1 MTGTVTISDLDAGEV
16 RRHAE
21 DLATVLVDCVEGGA
35 SVSFMLPFD
44 MKQAR
49 KYWRGVEQ
57 AVADGRAHVYA
68 ALQGEIL
75 GGTVQ
80 LWLDTPDNQRHR
92 GDIRKLLVHRSV
104 RRVGLATRLM
114 LHAETEARRL
124 GLSLL
129 TLDTVTAS
137 PAQKLY
143 ETLGWHNVGVI
154 PRFALWP
161 DGRFCDATILYK
173 EIG

>member
-1 MTGTVTISDLDAGEV
+1 MTGAVTICNLDAESV

-21 DLATVLVDCVEGGA
+21 DLAAVLVDCVQGGA

-44 MKQAR
+44 MEQAR
-49 KYWRGVEQ
+49 EYWKGVER
-57 AVADGRAHVYA
+57 AVADGRARVYA

-104 RRVGLATRLM
+104 RRLGLATRLM
-114 LHAETEARRL
+114 VHAEADARRL

-137 PAQKLY
+137 PAEKLY
-143 ETLGWHNVGVI
+143 ETLGWRNVGVV

-161 DGRFCDATILYK
+161 DGRFCDATFLYK